1 MKKTLVALAVAA
13 VAATS
18 ANAAVVYDQDG
29 SKVEVGGSLRL
40 LLKKETDK
48 RGDLKNDG
56 SRLQFKGTQDLGNG
70 LSAIAALELRFR
82 GTGEN
87 TRSGQE
93 NASNSNFGE
102 VNAERL
108 WAGFKQDGVGTL
120 TFGRQLTNGDSI
132 QLANFLNYKDG
143 NINLTDYADKSV
155 KFVSDSFGGF
165 SFGLDYIFGSDE
177 KDFRSALRLNK
188 DKTEGTAYGYEKGY
202 GAALYYTGDVAQDV
216 KFNFRAGYTQ
226 DRWNTTTSTVAKVEE
241 GNLVTLAKPEI
252 TGQSKMK
259 RDSWR
264 VAGEFVIDQ
273 VTFGYNYGQSRN
285 KVNGVKQAKKT
296 YHMAGAQYRFSEP
309 AALNLQWKRSTGDK
323 KVNTYIVGV
332 DYKLHKNVY
341 TFIEYHHDRP
351 NKGENNNDVG
361 VGLRVFF

>member
-40 LLKKETDK
+40 LLNKVTGE
-48 RGDLKNDG
+48 RADLKNDG
-56 SRLQFKGTQDLGNG
+56 SRLQFKGSQDLGSG
-70 LSAIAALELRFR
+70 LSAIAGIEFRFR
-82 GTGEN
+82 GNDN
-87 TRSGQE
+87 TYKNGPGQK
-93 NASNSNFGE
+93 NSSSDFGE
-102 VNAERL
+102 VNTERL

-120 TFGRQLTNGDSI
+120 TFGRQLTNGDAI
-132 QLANFLNYKDG
+132 QLANFINYKDG
-143 NINLTDYADKSV
+143 NVNLTDYANKSV

-165 SFGLDYIFGSDE
+165 SFGLDYIFGNE
-177 KDFRSALRLNK
+177 NK
-188 DKTEGTAYGYEKGY
+188 DDTSRNYKNGY
-202 GAALYYTGDVAQDV
+202 GAALYYTGDLSQDV

-226 DRWNTTTSTVAKVEE
+226 DRFDTVETTR
-241 GNLVTLAKPEI
+241 
-252 TGQSKMK
+252 

-285 KVNGVKQAKKT
+285 KEDGVKQAKET

-309 AALNLQWKRSTGDK
+309 AALNLQWKRFTQGDD

-351 NKGENNNDVG
+351 NEGENNNDVG

>member
-1 MKKTLVALAVAA
+1 MKKTLVALAAVAA

-40 LLKKETDK
+40 LLNKETDK

-70 LSAIAALELRFR
+70 LSAIAAIELRFR
-82 GTGEN
+82 GNDN
-87 TRSGQE
+87 TVKNGPGQKT
-93 NASNSNFGE
+93 SSSDFGE
-102 VNAERL
+102 VNTERL
-108 WAGFKQDGVGTL
+108 WAGLKQDGVGTL

-132 QLANFLNYKDG
+132 QLSDFINYKGG
-143 NINLTDYADKSV
+143 NVNLTDYANKSV

-165 SFGLDYIFGSDE
+165 SFGLDYIFGNENRAD
-177 KDFRSALRLNK
+177 
-188 DKTEGTAYGYEKGY
+188 GTKKPYGDYKNGY
-202 GAALYYTGDVAQDV
+202 GAALYYSGDVAQDV

-226 DRWNTTTSTVAKVEE
+226 DRLDTVETT
-241 GNLVTLAKPEI
+241 
-252 TGQSKMK
+252 K

-264 VAGEFVIDQ
+264 VAGEFVIDR
-273 VTFGYNYGQSRN
+273 VTFGYNYGQSRD
-285 KVNGVKQAKKT
+285 KLAGVKQAKET
-296 YHMAGAQYRFSEP
+296 YHMAGAQYRYSDVS
-309 AALNLQWKRSTGDK
+309 ALNLQWKRKSEGSDAT
-323 KVNTYIVGV
+323 NTYIVGV

-341 TFIEYHHDRP
+341 TFAEYHYDKVK
-351 NKGENNNDVG
+351 NGKNQNDVG

>member
-48 RGDLKNDG
+48 RADLKNDG

-70 LSAIAALELRFR
+70 LSAIAAIEFRFR
-82 GTGEN
+82 DKEYVKTGQN
-87 TRSGQE
+87 NGSD
-93 NASNSNFGE
+93 SDFGE
-102 VNAERL
+102 VNTERL
-108 WAGFKQDGVGTL
+108 WAGLKQDGVGTL

-132 QLANFLNYKDG
+132 QLANFINYKDG
-143 NINLTDYADKSV
+143 NVNLTDYADKSV

-165 SFGLDYIFGSDE
+165 SFGLDYIFGSD
-177 KDFRSALRLNK
+177 KKSFRGEPLLNSA
-188 DKTEGTAYGYEKGY
+188 KTVETAYGYKNGY

-226 DRWNTTTSTVAKVEE
+226 DRWSQDAETLATATTVSSTVSSDV
-241 GNLVTLAKPEI
+241 
-252 TGQSKMK
+252 K

-285 KVNGVKQAKKT
+285 KANGVKQAKET
-296 YHMAGAQYRFSEP
+296 YHMAGAQYRFSDP
-309 AALNLQWKRSTGDK
+309 AALNLQWKRKSQGSAAT
-323 KVNTYIVGV
+323 NTYIVGV
-332 DYKLHKNVY
+332 DYKVHKNVY
-341 TFIEYHHDRP
+341 TFVEYHYDKVK
-351 NKGENNNDVG
+351 NGKNVSDVG

>member
-82 GTGEN
+82 GEDKNIKTGQKN
-87 TRSGQE
+87 K
-93 NASNSNFGE
+93 ASSDFGE
-102 VNAERL
+102 VNTERL
-108 WAGFKQDGVGTL
+108 WAGLKQDGVGTL

-132 QLANFLNYKDG
+132 QLANFINYKDG
-143 NINLTDYADKSV
+143 NVNLTDYADKSV

-165 SFGLDYIFGSDE
+165 SFGLDYIFGNE
-177 KDFRSALRLNK
+177 V
-188 DKTEGTAYGYEKGY
+188 KTVTTDGKAANYKNGY

-216 KFNFRAGYTQ
+216 KFNFRGGYTQ
-226 DRWNTTTSTVAKVEE
+226 DRWDTVDTT
-241 GNLVTLAKPEI
+241 
-252 TGQSKMK
+252 K

-264 VAGEFVIDQ
+264 VAGEFVIDR
-273 VTFGYNYGQSRN
+273 VTFGYNYGQSRD
-285 KVNGVKQAKKT
+285 KVNGVKQSKET
-296 YHMAGAQYRFSEP
+296 YHMAGAQYRYSDVS
-309 AALNLQWKRSTGDK
+309 ALNLQWKRKSVGSDAT
-323 KVNTYIVGV
+323 NTYIVGV

-341 TFIEYHHDRP
+341 TFAEYHYGKVK
-351 NKGENNNDVG
+351 NGKNQNDVG

>member
-48 RGDLKNDG
+48 RADLKNDG

-82 GTGEN
+82 GEDKNIKTGQNN
-87 TRSGQE
+87 T
-93 NASNSNFGE
+93 ASSDFGE
-102 VNAERL
+102 VNTERL
-108 WAGFKQDGVGTL
+108 WAGLKQDGVGTL

-132 QLANFLNYKDG
+132 QLANFINYKDG
-143 NINLTDYADKSV
+143 NVNLTDYADKSV

-165 SFGLDYIFGSDE
+165 SFGLDYIFGNETKKVDTLTQ
-177 KDFRSALRLNK
+177 FN
-188 DKTEGTAYGYEKGY
+188 DKGKITSNYKNGY
-202 GAALYYTGDVAQDV
+202 GAALYYSGDLAQNT

-226 DRWNTTTSTVAKVEE
+226 DRWDTVETT
-241 GNLVTLAKPEI
+241 
-252 TGQSKMK
+252 K

-285 KVNGVKQAKKT
+285 TIDGEKDSKET

-309 AALNLQWKRSTGDK
+309 AALNLQWKRFSQGDD

-332 DYKLHKNVY
+332 DYKVHKNVY

-351 NKGENNNDVG
+351 NEGEKNNDVG